1 MHCHSY
7 LFVVFSFPLQI
18 LQICSYNI
26 YTTHERLVKNL
37 RLPGSRMETAKCQ
50 NYEYKNTKNTEI
62 SVFEY
67 GHFATLFLYQE
78 LPD

>member
-7 LFVVFSFPLQI
+7 LFVVFIFPLQK

-37 RLPGSRMETAKCQ
+37 RLPGSTMKAAKCQ
-50 NYEYKNTKNTEI
+50 KYEFKNTKNTEI
-62 SVFEY
+62 KLVAITKWF
-67 GHFATLFLYQE
+67 
-78 LPD
+78 